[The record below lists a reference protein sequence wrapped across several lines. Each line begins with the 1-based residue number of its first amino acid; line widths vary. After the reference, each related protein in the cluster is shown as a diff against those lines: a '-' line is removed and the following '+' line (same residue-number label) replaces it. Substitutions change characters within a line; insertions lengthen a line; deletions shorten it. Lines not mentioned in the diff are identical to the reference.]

1 MLPLNRKGETAKD
14 NFPVEMHME
23 SKITDA
29 KTHRPVVVFFLTIVF
44 NTVIAFFLTYIG
56 FERDF
61 IVNLIFS
68 QCIGLTICVLVIIAH
83 LFFGTLSPLMRM
95 FLFTAALILGSIV
108 GTLLGMAITGVDT
121 SLFFEKNVSFVHVV
135 SMGIVFGSIVSYFFY
150 SRHRISMT
158 ERRAEEERIRRITSE
173 KKAIETELRLLQAQ
187 IEPHFLFN
195 TLSNIL
201 SLLDTDLKKGQTML
215 IDLIHYLRT
224 SLKKTR
230 EDITTIGKEMEMIRA
245 YLNIFRVRM
254 EDRLNYR
261 IDMPDSI
268 KELPFPPML
277 VQPLVE
283 NAIKHGL
290 EPKIEGGEVWI
301 HGVEDGEVLRL
312 EIADTGVGMYKGGAS
327 GLGLSNIRERLK
339 SLYGDK
345 GRLILEENMPSGLKA
360 IIEVPHARD

>member
-1 MLPLNRKGETAKD
+1 VKED
-14 NFPVEMHME
+14 FEVEGHIA
-23 SKITDA
+23 SKMVGA
-29 KTHRPVVVFFLTIVF
+29 RTHRPVVVFFLTMAF
-44 NTVIAFFLTYIG
+44 NTVIALFLTYLG

-61 IVNLIFS
+61 VINFIFS
-68 QCIGLTICVLVIIAH
+68 QCIGLSICVLVIIAH
-83 LFFGTLSPLMRM
+83 LFFGTLNPLMRM
-95 FLFTAALILGSIV
+95 FLFTAALILGSV
-108 GTLLGMAITGVDT
+108 GGTLLGMTITGVDT
-121 SLFFEKNVSFVHVV
+121 SLFFRKNVSFVHGV
-135 SMGIVFGSIVSYFFY
+135 SMGIIFGSIISYFFY
-150 SRHRISMT
+150 SIQRIYTT
-158 ERRAEEERIRRITSE
+158 ERMAEEERIRRITSE
-173 KKAIETELRLLQAQ
+173 KKAVETELRLLQAQ

-201 SLLDTDLKKGQTML
+201 SLLDTDLKKAQTML
-215 IDLIHYLRT
+215 VDLIHYLRT

-261 IDMPDSI
+261 IDIPDSI
-268 KELPFPPML
+268 KKLPFPPTL

-290 EPKIEGGEVWI
+290 EPKIEGGEVSI
-301 HGVEDGEVLRL
+301 RAEEDGGVLRL

-327 GLGLSNIRERLK
+327 GLGLSNVRERLK

-345 GRLILEENMPSGLKA
+345 GRLILEENSPSGLRA
-360 IIEVPHARD
+360 IIEVPHARG

>member
-1 MLPLNRKGETAKD
+1 MLPVNRKGETAKED
-14 NFPVEMHME
+14 FLVEMHME
-23 SKITDA
+23 SKISDA
-29 KTHRPVVVFFLTIVF
+29 KTHRPVVLFFLTMVF
-44 NTVIAFFLTYIG
+44 NTVIAVFLTFFG
-56 FERDF
+56 FREDF
-61 IVNLIFS
+61 VVNLIFS
-68 QCIGLTICVLVIIAH
+68 QCIGLSICVLVTIAH
-83 LFFGTLSPLMRM
+83 WFFGNLSPLMRM
-95 FLFTAALILGSIV
+95 FLFTAALILGSV
-108 GTLLGMAITGVDT
+108 AGTLLGMTITGVDT

-135 SMGIVFGSIVSYFFY
+135 SLGIVFGSIISYFFF

-173 KKAIETELRLLQAQ
+173 KKAVETELRLLQAQ

-312 EIADTGVGMYKGGAS
+312 EIADTGVGMYKRGAS

-345 GRLILEENMPSGLKA
+345 GRLILEENRPSGLKA

>member
-1 MLPLNRKGETAKD
+1 
-14 NFPVEMHME
+14 VEMHIE
-23 SKITDA
+23 SKIMDE
-29 KTHRPVVVFFLTIVF
+29 KTHRPVVVFFLTMVF
-44 NTVIAFFLTYIG
+44 NTVIAVFLTYIG

-61 IVNLIFS
+61 VVNLIFS
-68 QCIGLTICVLVIIAH
+68 QCIGLSICVLVIIAH
-83 LFFGTLSPLMRM
+83 WFFGTLSPLMRM
-95 FLFTAALILGSIV
+95 LLFTAALILGSIA

-121 SLFFEKNVSFVHVV
+121 SRFFEKNVSFVHVV
-135 SMGIVFGSIVSYFFY
+135 SMGIVFGSIISYFFF
-150 SRHRISMT
+150 SRHRISMM

-301 HGVEDGEVLRL
+301 RGVEDGEVLRL

-345 GRLILEENMPSGLKA
+345 GRLILEENRPTGLKA